1 MNKIWY
7 LLSGNSYLMGNTTLT
22 QTYCDLIYRQVINR
36 IRAQRKKGLTPTD
49 KLREST
55 AATVTHNS
63 DLEGC
68 V

>member
-7 LLSGNSYLMGNTTLT
+7 LLSGNSYLMGNLTLT
-22 QTYCDLIYRQVINR
+22 QMHCDLIYSQVINR
-36 IRAQRKKGLTPTD
+36 IRAQRKEGTHPAD

-55 AATVTHNS
+55 PDTVTHNS